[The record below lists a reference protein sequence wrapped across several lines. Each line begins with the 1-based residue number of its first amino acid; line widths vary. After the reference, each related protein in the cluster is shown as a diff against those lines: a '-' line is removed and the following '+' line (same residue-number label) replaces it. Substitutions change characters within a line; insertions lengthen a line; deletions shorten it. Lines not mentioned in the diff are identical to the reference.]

1 MVWGSK
7 THLPCPVALVLF
19 ILQSRESTFF
29 PLGPAER
36 LQWEG
41 REGPHCCYLSPGLK
55 VGPSLLPLFLWGQ
68 GNSGK
73 KKRTIS
79 GSGDGCK
86 GRRGK
91 WNKGDNKE
99 REREGRHKIIENC
112 LSWKKTLYVHFFFFF
127 LRKLLY
133 FRAYMP
139 LVFPGI
145 IGNVTW
151 T

>member
-7 THLPCPVALVLF
+7 AHLPRPVALVLF
-19 ILQSRESTFF
+19 ILQSRVHLF
-29 PLGPAER
+29 PLGSAER

-41 REGPHCCYLSPGLK
+41 RQGPHRCYLSPGLK

-91 WNKGDNKE
+91 RNKGNNKE
-99 REREGRHKIIENC
+99 REREGRQKITENW
-112 LSWKKTLYVHFFFFF
+112 LS
-127 LRKLLY
+127 
-133 FRAYMP
+133 
-139 LVFPGI
+139 
-145 IGNVTW
+145 
-151 T
+151 